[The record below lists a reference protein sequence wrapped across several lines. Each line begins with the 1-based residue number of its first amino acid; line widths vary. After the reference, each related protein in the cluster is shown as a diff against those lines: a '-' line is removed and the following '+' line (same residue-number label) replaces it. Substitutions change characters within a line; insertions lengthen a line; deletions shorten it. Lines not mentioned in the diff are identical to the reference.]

1 MNQRRSKEV
10 VAFANKFYLSNKKDG
25 RVVFHCGGDI
35 IASFNYYP
43 ADILCDALYDISTS
57 FERML
62 PLQGFYIGNNKS
74 LYFILYPFSISF
86 VDFFVI
92 CLIIRS
98 IKINVVIFYE
108 KLYSVYT
115 TLSRYVSVLWLMITQ
130 YEKCFICI

>member
-1 MNQRRSKEV
+1 MYLIYKKQYKNILKTFFHNVIFPFSNFNIKQRIANRKLNQRRSKEV

-62 PLQGFYIGNNKS
+62 PLQGFYI
-74 LYFILYPFSISF
+74 
-86 VDFFVI
+86 
-92 CLIIRS
+92 II
-98 IKINVVIFYE
+98 K
-108 KLYSVYT
+108 
-115 TLSRYVSVLWLMITQ
+115 
-130 YEKCFICI
+130 